1 MKLNIPSYGEY
12 EIKNLIFDYNGTI
25 AKKGQ
30 VIEGLKEVIVA
41 LCQDFNVF
49 IVTADTYGSVRENFK
64 DTPVKIKIISGD
76 HEADLKLKAL
86 FEIGPENSISFGNG
100 RNDVHML
107 KQSAIGIGIIG
118 SEGMASSL
126 VQSAD
131 ILVKSIFDAVDLVN
145 NKNSLIATLRR

>member
-1 MKLNIPSYGEY
+1 
-12 EIKNLIFDYNGTI
+12 
-25 AKKGQ
+25 
-30 VIEGLKEVIVA
+30 
-41 LCQDFNVF
+41 
-49 IVTADTYGSVRENFK
+49 
-64 DTPVKIKIISGD
+64 
-76 HEADLKLKAL
+76 
-86 FEIGPENSISFGNG
+86 
-100 RNDVHML
+100 ML